1 MFETYVDA
9 LMPKYTFP
17 GQYESLAQIAAL
29 IRQATQELGLSSLDA
44 YTVEMAVDEA
54 CTNIIE
60 HAYGGEG
67 LGEIELEYKIE
78 ADSLIIILRDHGKPF
93 NPKKVRPPRRD
104 VPLKRRRNRGLGL
117 YFIHQ
122 WMDEVRFDFSEGTN
136 TLTMVKRKR

>member
-78 ADSLIIILRDHGKPF
+78 ADSLIITLRDHGKPF
-93 NPKKVRPPRRD
+93 NPKKVRPPGEMSLSNGA
-104 VPLKRRRNRGLGL
+104 VTAVWG
-117 YFIHQ
+117 FILSTSG
-122 WMDEVRFDFSEGTN
+122 WMKFASISAKAPTR
-136 TLTMVKRKR
+136 